1 MEAIRINNGIYTGSA
16 GRKSL
21 FDLEVPT
28 HWNKRLVI
36 FVHGFM
42 GFKDW
47 GAWNL
52 VQSYFVSHGF
62 AFAKFNLTHNGGTPT
77 QGIDFPDEEAFA
89 QNTYS
94 YEVAD
99 IAYFRSHI
107 ATLVHAEATFLIGH
121 SRGGGDVILHAKQVQ
136 TDKIALWASISD
148 IGSRFPTGSELE
160 VWKHS
165 GIRTILNGRT
175 RQQLPQRYSLYQDFI
190 ENKTTLTIERAIKA
204 LPIPM
209 LVVHGDADSSVS
221 IVEGEALA
229 SWSQTYLNIIPGADH
244 VFGANHPWEKQD
256 LPEHLLAVCK
266 RTLNFFNL

>member
-1 MEAIRINNGIYTGSA
+1 VEAIRINNGIYTGSA

-21 FDLEVPT
+21 FDLEVPA
-28 HWNKRLVI
+28 HWNKGLVI

-148 IGSRFPTGSELE
+148 IGSRFPTGPELE
-160 VWKHS
+160 AWKQS

-175 RQQLPQRYSLYQDFI
+175 RQHLPQRYSLYQDFI
-190 ENKTTLTIERAIKA
+190 ENKTILTIERAIKA

-209 LVVHGDADSSVS
+209 LVVHGDTDSSVS

-229 SWSQTYLNIIPGADH
+229 SWSQTNLNIIPGADH
-244 VFGANHPWEKQD
+244 VFGASHPWEKQD
-256 LPEHLLAVCK
+256 IPEHLLAVCK

>member
-1 MEAIRINNGIYTGSA
+1 MGALQIINGIYEGSA

-21 FDLEVPT
+21 YDLEVPSD
-28 HWNKRLVI
+28 WNKDVVI

-47 GAWNL
+47 GAWHL
-52 VQSYFVSHGF
+52 VQSYFVSHGS
-62 AFAKFNLTHNGGTPT
+62 AFAKFNLTHNGGTIT

-148 IGSRFPTGSELE
+148 IGSRFPTGPELE
-160 VWKHS
+160 AWKHS

-175 RQQLPQRYSLYQDFI
+175 RQHLPQHYSLYQDFI

-229 SWSQTYLNIIPGADH
+229 SWSQTNLNIIPGADH
-244 VFGANHPWEKQD
+244 VFGASHPWEKPD
-256 LPEHLLAVCK
+256 LPEHLLASCE

>member
-1 MEAIRINNGIYTGSA
+1 MEAIRINNGIYSGSA

-47 GAWNL
+47 GAWHL

-62 AFAKFNLTHNGGTPT
+62 AFAKFNLTHNGGTST

-99 IAYFRSHI
+99 IAYFRSHL
-107 ATLVHAEATFLIGH
+107 ATHIQADATFLIGH
-121 SRGGGDVILHAKQVQ
+121 SRGGGDVILHAKQAQ

-160 VWKHS
+160 AWKHS

-175 RQQLPQRYSLYQDFI
+175 RQHLPQHYSLYQDFI
-190 ENKTTLTIERAIKA
+190 ENEIPLTIELAMKS
-204 LPIPM
+204 LPIPV
-209 LVVHGDADSSVS
+209 LVVHGDKDNSVS
-221 IVEGEALA
+221 IAEGEALA
-229 SWSQTYLNIIPGADH
+229 YWCQTTLHVIPGADH
-244 VFGANHPWEKQD
+244 VFGASHPWEKPN
-256 LPEHLLAVCK
+256 LPKHLVAVCEQ
-266 RTLNFFNL
+266 TLNFFIP

>member
-1 MEAIRINNGIYTGSA
+1 MGAIRINNGIYTGSA

-21 FDLEVPT
+21 FDLEVPA
-28 HWNKRLVI
+28 HWNKGLVI

-62 AFAKFNLTHNGGTPT
+62 AFAKFNLTHNGGTST

-148 IGSRFPTGSELE
+148 IGSRFPTGPELE
-160 VWKHS
+160 AWKQS

-175 RQQLPQRYSLYQDFI
+175 RQHLPQRYSLYQDFI
-190 ENKTTLTIERAIKA
+190 ENKTILTIERAIKA

-209 LVVHGDADSSVS
+209 LVVHGDTDSSVS

-229 SWSQTYLNIIPGADH
+229 SWSQTNLNIIPGADH
-244 VFGANHPWEKQD
+244 VFGASHPWEKQD

>member
-47 GAWNL
+47 GAWHL

-62 AFAKFNLTHNGGTPT
+62 AFAKFNLTHNGGTST

-99 IAYFRSHI
+99 IAYFRSHL
-107 ATLVHAEATFLIGH
+107 ATLIQADETFLIGH
-121 SRGGGDVILHAKQVQ
+121 SRGGGDVILHAKQAQ
-136 TDKIALWASISD
+136 TDKIALWASIAD
-148 IGSRFPTGSELE
+148 IGSRFPTGSALE
-160 VWKHS
+160 QWKHS

-175 RQQLPQRYSLYQDFI
+175 RQHLPQHYSLYQDFI
-190 ENKTTLTIERAIKA
+190 ENETTLTIELAIKA
-204 LPIPM
+204 IPIPI
-209 LVVHGDADSSVS
+209 LVVHGDKDNSVS
-221 IVEGEALA
+221 IAEGEALA
-229 SWSQTYLNIIPGADH
+229 AWCQTTLHVIPGADH
-244 VFGANHPWEKQD
+244 VFGASNPWEKPN
-256 LPEHLLAVCK
+256 LPKHLLAVCEQ
-266 RTLNFFNL
+266 TLNFFNP

>member
-21 FDLEVPT
+21 FDLEVPAR
-28 HWNKRLVI
+28 WNKGLVI

-62 AFAKFNLTHNGGTPT
+62 AFAKFNLTHNGGTST
-77 QGIDFPDEEAFA
+77 KGIDFPDEEAFA

-148 IGSRFPTGSELE
+148 IGSRFPTGPELE
-160 VWKHS
+160 AWKHS

-175 RQQLPQRYSLYQDFI
+175 RQHLPQRYSLYQDFI
-190 ENKTTLTIERAIKA
+190 ENKTILTIERAIKA

-229 SWSQTYLNIIPGADH
+229 SWSQTNLNIIPGADH
-244 VFGANHPWEKQD
+244 VFGASHPWEKLD
-256 LPEHLLAVCK
+256 LPEHLLASCE

>member
-1 MEAIRINNGIYTGSA
+1 MKKMEGTFVGADGRISGY
-16 GRKSL
+16 
-21 FDLEVPT
+21 DLKLTNEQPSD
-28 HWNKRLVI
+28 LVV
-36 FVHGFM
+36 FAHGFM

-47 GAWNL
+47 GAWHL

-62 AFAKFNLTHNGGTPT
+62 AFAKFNLTHNGGTST
-77 QGIDFPDEEAFA
+77 QGIDFPDPEAFS

-148 IGSRFPTGSELE
+148 IGSRFPTGPELE
-160 VWKHS
+160 AWKHS

-175 RQQLPQRYSLYQDFI
+175 RQHLPQHYSLYQDFI

-229 SWSQTYLNIIPGADH
+229 SWSQTNLNIIPGADH
-244 VFGANHPWEKQD
+244 VFGASHPWEKPD
-256 LPEHLLAVCK
+256 LPEHLLASCE

>member
-1 MEAIRINNGIYTGSA
+1 MEAIRINNGIYSGSA

-47 GAWNL
+47 GAWHL
-52 VQSYFVSHGF
+52 VHSYFVSHGF
-62 AFAKFNLTHNGGTPT
+62 AFAKFNLTHNGGTST

-99 IAYFRSHI
+99 IAYFRSHL
-107 ATLVHAEATFLIGH
+107 ATHIQADATFLIGH
-121 SRGGGDVILHAKQVQ
+121 SRGGGDVILHAKQAQ

-160 VWKHS
+160 AWKHS

-175 RQQLPQRYSLYQDFI
+175 RQHLPQHYSLYQDFI
-190 ENKTTLTIERAIKA
+190 ENEIPLTIELAMKS
-204 LPIPM
+204 LPIPV
-209 LVVHGDADSSVS
+209 LVVHGDKDNSVS
-221 IVEGEALA
+221 IAEGEALA
-229 SWSQTYLNIIPGADH
+229 YWCQTTLHVIPGADH
-244 VFGANHPWEKQD
+244 VFGASHPWEKPN
-256 LPEHLLAVCK
+256 LPKHLVAVCEQ
-266 RTLNFFNL
+266 TLNFFIP

>member
-1 MEAIRINNGIYTGSA
+1 MEVLQIINGIYQGSA

-21 FDLEVPT
+21 YDLEVPSD
-28 HWNKRLVI
+28 WNKRVVI

-47 GAWNL
+47 GAWHL

-62 AFAKFNLTHNGGTPT
+62 AFAKFNLTHNGGTST
-77 QGIDFPDEEAFA
+77 QGIDFPDPEAFS

-107 ATLVHAEATFLIGH
+107 ATRIQAEYTFLIGH
-121 SRGGGDVILHAKQVQ
+121 SRGGGDVILHAKQTQ

-148 IGSRFPTGSELE
+148 IGSRFPTGSELDQ
-160 VWKHS
+160 WKNN

-190 ENKTTLTIERAIKA
+190 ENEHSLTIEFAIKA
-204 LPIPM
+204 LPIPI
-209 LVVHGDADSSVS
+209 LVIHGDKDNSVS
-221 IVEGEALA
+221 IAEGEALA
-229 SWSQTYLNIIPGADH
+229 SWSQTKLEVIPSADH
-244 VFGANHPWEKQD
+244 VFGASQPWEKPA
-256 LPEHLLAVCK
+256 LPEHLLAVCE
-266 RTLNFFNL
+266 RTLNFFNQ

>member
-1 MEAIRINNGIYTGSA
+1 MEAIRINNGIYIGSA

-47 GAWNL
+47 GAWHL

-62 AFAKFNLTHNGGTPT
+62 AFAKFNLTHNGGTST

-99 IAYFRSHI
+99 IAYFRSHL
-107 ATLVHAEATFLIGH
+107 ATLIQADETFLIGH
-121 SRGGGDVILHAKQVQ
+121 SRGGGDVILHAKQAQ
-136 TDKIALWASISD
+136 TDKIALWASIAD
-148 IGSRFPTGSELE
+148 IGSRFPTGSALE
-160 VWKHS
+160 QWKHS

-175 RQQLPQRYSLYQDFI
+175 RQHLSQHYSLYQDFI
-190 ENKTTLTIERAIKA
+190 ENETTLTIELAIKA
-204 LPIPM
+204 IPIPI
-209 LVVHGDADSSVS
+209 LVVHGDKDNSVS
-221 IVEGEALA
+221 IAEGEALA
-229 SWSQTYLNIIPGADH
+229 AWCQTTLHVIPGADH
-244 VFGANHPWEKQD
+244 VFGASNPWEKPN
-256 LPEHLLAVCK
+256 LPEHLLAVCEQ
-266 RTLNFFNL
+266 TLNFFNP

>member
-1 MEAIRINNGIYTGSA
+1 VEAIRINNGIYTGSA

-21 FDLEVPT
+21 FDLEVPAR
-28 HWNKRLVI
+28 WNKGLVI

-121 SRGGGDVILHAKQVQ
+121 SRGGGDVILHAKQIQ

-160 VWKHS
+160 AWKHS

-175 RQQLPQRYSLYQDFI
+175 RQHLPQRYSLYQDFM
-190 ENKTTLTIERAIKA
+190 ENETNLTIERAIKA

-209 LVVHGDADSSVS
+209 LVVHGDTDSSVS

-256 LPEHLLAVCK
+256 LPEHLLAVFK

>member
-1 MEAIRINNGIYTGSA
+1 MEAIRINNGIYIGSA

-47 GAWNL
+47 GAWHL
-52 VQSYFVSHGF
+52 VQSYFFSHGF
-62 AFAKFNLTHNGGTPT
+62 AFAKFNLTHNGGTST

-99 IAYFRSHI
+99 IAYFRSHL
-107 ATLVHAEATFLIGH
+107 ATLIQADETFLIGH
-121 SRGGGDVILHAKQVQ
+121 SRGGGDVILHARQAQ
-136 TDKIALWASISD
+136 TDKIALWASIAD
-148 IGSRFPTGSELE
+148 IGSRFPTGSALE
-160 VWKHS
+160 QWKHS

-175 RQQLPQRYSLYQDFI
+175 RQHLPQHYSLYQDFI
-190 ENKTTLTIERAIKA
+190 ENETTLTIELAIKA
-204 LPIPM
+204 IPIPI
-209 LVVHGDADSSVS
+209 LVVHGDKDNSVS
-221 IVEGEALA
+221 IAEGEALA
-229 SWSQTYLNIIPGADH
+229 AWCQTTLHVIPGADH
-244 VFGANHPWEKQD
+244 VFGASNPWEKPD
-256 LPEHLLAVCK
+256 LPEHLLAVCEQ
-266 RTLNFFNL
+266 TLNFFNP

>member
-47 GAWNL
+47 GAWHL

-62 AFAKFNLTHNGGTPT
+62 AFAKFNLTHNGGTST

-99 IAYFRSHI
+99 IAYFRSHL
-107 ATLVHAEATFLIGH
+107 ATLIQADETFLIGH
-121 SRGGGDVILHAKQVQ
+121 SRGGGDVILHARQAQ
-136 TDKIALWASISD
+136 TDKIALWASIAD
-148 IGSRFPTGSELE
+148 IGSRFPTGSALE
-160 VWKHS
+160 QWKHS

-175 RQQLPQRYSLYQDFI
+175 RQHLPQHYSLYQDFI
-190 ENKTTLTIERAIKA
+190 ENETTLTIELAIKA
-204 LPIPM
+204 IPIPI
-209 LVVHGDADSSVS
+209 LVVHGDKDNSVS
-221 IVEGEALA
+221 IAEGEALA
-229 SWSQTYLNIIPGADH
+229 AWCQTTLHVIPGADH
-244 VFGANHPWEKQD
+244 VFGASNPWEKPN
-256 LPEHLLAVCK
+256 LAKHLLAVCEQ
-266 RTLNFFNL
+266 TLNFFNP

>member
-1 MEAIRINNGIYTGSA
+1 MEVLQIINGIYQGSA

-21 FDLEVPT
+21 YDLEVPAD
-28 HWNKRLVI
+28 WNKRVVI

-47 GAWNL
+47 GAWHL

-62 AFAKFNLTHNGGTPT
+62 AFAKFNLTHNGGTSN
-77 QGIDFPDEEAFA
+77 QGIDFPDPEAFS

-107 ATLVHAEATFLIGH
+107 ATRIQAESTFLIGH
-121 SRGGGDVILHAKQVQ
+121 SRGGGAVILHAKQIQ

-160 VWKHS
+160 PWKNK
-165 GIRTILNGRT
+165 GTRTILNGRT
-175 RQQLPQRYSLYQDFI
+175 RQQLPQKYSLYEDFQKNESQLNI
-190 ENKTTLTIERAIKA
+190 EVAVKSMNT
-204 LPIPM
+204 PI
-209 LVVHGDADSSVS
+209 LVIHGDQDRSVELT
-221 IVEGEALA
+221 EGEALA
-229 SWSQTYLNIIPGADH
+229 AWSQTTLEVISGADH
-244 VFGANHPWEKQD
+244 VFGASHPWTKDELPKD
-256 LPEHLLAVCK
+256 LLEVCE
-266 RTLNFFNL
+266 RTLDFFKR